1 MSIQVL
7 EFSYSVANLSSPGA
21 VPIDLPLPAC
31 TISQIDVYIG
41 ADMDGGAATFN
52 VRFNGVDMFT
62 GTDRWIIPDGENHF
76 SKTGLSQVAVR
87 GDYLNLILEAISGGT
102 VQTPIM
108 VYVTIDDGQSITAA
122 EIHAATGKT
131 TPVDADELGIA
142 DSAASYALKKLTW
155 ANLKATLKTYFDTL
169 YQPLHAVLTA
179 FVALSPSNDDFLQRK
194 AGAWANRT
202 IAQVKTD
209 LSLSGSNSGD
219 QTTVSGN
226 AGTATA
232 LQTARNIDGQSF
244 DGTVDIT
251 VIAPGTHAASS
262 KATPVDADEI
272 PLVDSAAAN
281 VLKKLTWANV
291 KATLKTYFDTL
302 YLATGLIDDTAYDS
316 TAWNGDTT
324 HAPSKNA
331 VRDKIEA
338 LVLGGGSYTDEQAQ
352 DAIGAM
358 VDSSLNYVDA
368 TPLLQRAALTGDV
381 TASAGSNA
389 TSIAND
395 AVTTAKILNAAVTLA
410 KLANIADQTILG
422 NNTGGAAAPVALTA
436 SQIRTLLGLVI
447 GTNVQAFD
455 SDLTTWAGITPG
467 TGVGT
472 QLALNADGS
481 DADAIGLR
489 GIPQNSKSAAYTT
502 VMADAGK
509 HIFHP
514 AADTNARTFTIDSN
528 ANVAY
533 EVGTAITFINE
544 TANIVTI
551 AITSDTLT
559 LAGTTST
566 GSRSLAQNGVA
577 TAIKITSTK
586 WIISGTGLS

>member
-52 VRFNGVDMFT
+52 IRFNGVDMFT
-62 GTDRWIIPDGENHF
+62 GTDRWIIPDGEDHF
-76 SKTGLSQVAVR
+76 SKSGLSQVAVR

-155 ANLKATLKTYFDTL
+155 ANLKAMFVALFQPIDSDLTTIAGLTATTDSFMQAKSSAWAARTVSQVKTDLGLSGTNSGDETATSTGALINAAGAATPNNGDFVATAESGGLLKKITWTNVKAFLKTYFDTL
-169 YQPLHAVLTA
+169 YQPT
-179 FVALSPSNDDFLQRK
+179 
-194 AGAWANRT
+194 
-202 IAQVKTD
+202 
-209 LSLSGSNSGD
+209 GS
-219 QTTVSGN
+219 V
-226 AGTATA
+226 
-232 LQTARNIDGQSF
+232 
-244 DGTVDIT
+244 
-251 VIAPGTHAASS
+251 
-262 KATPVDADEI
+262 
-272 PLVDSAAAN
+272 
-281 VLKKLTWANV
+281 
-291 KATLKTYFDTL
+291 
-302 YLATGLIDDTAYDS
+302 DDTAYDA
-316 TAWNGDTT
+316 TTWDGDTT

-358 VDSSLNYVDA
+358 VDSSLTYVDA

-389 TSIAND
+389 TSIASN
-395 AVTTAKILNAAVTLA
+395 AVTTAKILDANVTLA

-455 SDLTTWAGITPG
+455 TDLTTWAGITPG
-467 TGVGT
+467 TNVGT
-472 QLALNADGS
+472 NLAKNADGS
-481 DADAIGLR
+481 VVDAIGFR
-489 GIPQNSKSAAYTT
+489 GIPQNSQSTDYTC
-502 VMADAGK
+502 VMADNGEHVYQTGASK
-509 HIFHP
+509 TVTIP
-514 AADTNARTFTIDSN
+514 ANGSVAYPIGAAITIIATNAT
-528 ANVAY
+528 
-533 EVGTAITFINE
+533 GC
-544 TANIVTI
+544 TI
-551 AITSDTLT
+551 AITTDTMT
-559 LAGTTST
+559 LAGTTTT
-566 GSRSLAQNGVA
+566 GSRTLAQNGVA
-577 TAIKITSTK
+577 TAIKVTSTS
-586 WIISGTGLS
+586 WIISGSGLS